1 MKSLLLASFLLLS
14 TQLLSVSPTKDKV
27 SDVLVSNLNKYAYK
41 GTTVLVKDCPDEK
54 MTITRDQSL
63 IFSYDTVKHLLQVDV
78 KLNSK
83 FETLN
88 RQKGKSKVSE
98 SSEAYKAIIPM
109 KYIMGLG
116 MTTEFFD
123 GCEWNGPTE
132 ALFSTDC
139 DCIEIVDADGTVR
152 KDKRL
157 VLYIDIAGKEGL
169 YQSINEDIGILRDL
183 ANNK

>member
-1 MKSLLLASFLLLS
+1 MKPFLFASFLLLS
-14 TQLLSVSPTKDKV
+14 TQLLSAAPTKDKV

-63 IFSYDTVKHLLQVDV
+63 IFSYDTVKHLLLVDV

-83 FETLN
+83 SETLN
-88 RQKGKSKVSE
+88 KQTRKSMLRE
-98 SSEAYKAIIPM
+98 SSEAYQAIIPM

-123 GCEWNGPTE
+123 GCDWNGPIE
-132 ALFSTDC
+132 AMFSTDC
-139 DCIEIVDADGTVR
+139 ECIEIVDADGTAR
-152 KDKRL
+152 KDQRL
-157 VLYIDIAGKEGL
+157 VLYIDIEGNEGL